1 MIAVLPV
8 LTKLQIHTNTNQE
21 FTFVNYNYVRII
33 WLKNGGATTKMW
45 AAFAVDS
52 KLQTKEINTDEPSIS
67 AMIICTLVQSY
78 LYLRA
83 DSKKRKE
90 RKMFVNVLFI
100 HVLDPI
106 VTIDTADGRT
116 FIETDKRVLFIQ
128 LAFYWEK

>member
-67 AMIICTLVQSY
+67 AMIICILVQSY